1 MGDRPVPD
9 ARPLGE
15 LPARNPKVAARV
27 IHGEAMILTPHDSVL
42 HTLNPVA
49 TRVWELLPTH
59 RTLDAMAQALAEE
72 YDVDPATAK
81 ADIEDLASQLV
92 EKMILE

>member
-1 MGDRPVPD
+1 MGDRSVPN
-9 ARPLGE
+9 ARPVGE
-15 LPARNPKVAARV
+15 LPARHPKVAARV

-59 RTLDAMAQALAEE
+59 RTVEAMAVAIADE
-72 YDVDPATAK
+72 YEVDVATATK
-81 ADIEDLASQLV
+81 DIEELV
-92 EKMILE
+92 EQLLEKKILE

>member
-59 RTLDAMAQALAEE
+59 RTLESMAQALAEE

-81 ADIEDLASQLV
+81 ADVEELTAQLV
-92 EKMILE
+92 VKKILE